1 MGSHTLDSPTVLS
14 AYNTVETNE
23 NCTTPP
29 EAQLVVQYVLE
40 NSWSGPTCTLR
51 SYCRFCDTHVV
62 FCFVVAKLRQ
72 TYFIAAPADLTSKM
86 ESLTVNSNC
95 SLHTGEVE
103 LKSEEL
109 ATADATHL
117 ERVDSVE
124 SFQTGTSTET
134 FETVRLD

>member
-1 MGSHTLDSPTVLS
+1 M
-14 AYNTVETNE
+14 
-23 NCTTPP
+23 
-29 EAQLVVQYVLE
+29 
-40 NSWSGPTCTLR
+40 
-51 SYCRFCDTHVV
+51 

-86 ESLTVNSNC
+86 ESLRVNSNC
-95 SLHTGEVE
+95 SLHTCEVE

-134 FETVRLD
+134 YETVRLD

>member
-1 MGSHTLDSPTVLS
+1 
-14 AYNTVETNE
+14 
-23 NCTTPP
+23 
-29 EAQLVVQYVLE
+29 
-40 NSWSGPTCTLR
+40 
-51 SYCRFCDTHVV
+51 
-62 FCFVVAKLRQ
+62 
-72 TYFIAAPADLTSKM
+72 M
-86 ESLTVNSNC
+86 ESLSVNSNC

-124 SFQTGTSTET
+124 SFQTGTSTAT

>member
-1 MGSHTLDSPTVLS
+1 M
-14 AYNTVETNE
+14 
-23 NCTTPP
+23 
-29 EAQLVVQYVLE
+29 
-40 NSWSGPTCTLR
+40 
-51 SYCRFCDTHVV
+51 
-62 FCFVVAKLRQ
+62 FCFVVASLRQ

-109 ATADATHL
+109 ATVDATRF

-134 FETVRLD
+134 YETVRLD